1 MGLAFTNALGVQ
13 ALTSFSGP
21 LTGRRQQAVQHVF
34 KLPLEQSELGGLV
47 LYRRELP
54 PDQRQQTRTHGQ
66 AGSPI
71 QANYHCLDVT
81 KRQAQRA
88 GPPDEA

>member
-34 KLPLEQSELGGLV
+34 KLPLEQSEL
-47 LYRRELP
+47 
-54 PDQRQQTRTHGQ
+54 
-66 AGSPI
+66 
-71 QANYHCLDVT
+71 
-81 KRQAQRA
+81 
-88 GPPDEA
+88 